1 VLQIPESH
9 FRYPGDL
16 ITRPPFQTKLITF
29 EQMRKLNLTAAGL
42 SFLMCLIAMYFGSSI
57 FNAKENMLIGHLNEM
72 DQLDYYDV
80 RAIPLLN
87 RLAAILTIPFVTA
100 IAVVES
106 WIAIKSKIRPVK
118 NVARGL
124 MIAFIALFILD
135 IFVIAMP
142 ENFDF
147 SQWGF
152 FWVIFGITAVG
163 GNLFSVFVPG
173 NKTNEQT

>member
-1 VLQIPESH
+1 
-9 FRYPGDL
+9 
-16 ITRPPFQTKLITF
+16 
-29 EQMRKLNLTAAGL
+29 MRKLNIAAAAL
-42 SFLMCLIAMYFGSSI
+42 SFLMCLIALYFGTSV

-87 RLAAILTIPFVTA
+87 RLAAILTIPFVA
-100 IAVVES
+100 AVVGIEC
-106 WIAIKSKIRPVK
+106 WVALKSKIRPVK

-124 MIAFIALFILD
+124 MLAFIALFILD
-135 IFVIAMP
+135 IFVIAKP

-152 FWVIFGITAVG
+152 FWVIFGITSVG

-173 NKTNEQT
+173 NKTNEPVKSNREN